1 MNCENIKKGDKV
13 VVFFRSVFTGLSQTV
28 HTVKR
33 VYKKTFVIDDGRKY
47 RKIDGTSDFHLPFN
61 TDKVVEIKQQ

>member
-13 VVFFRSVFTGLSQTV
+13 VVFFLSTFTGPSKTI

-33 VYKKTFVIDDGRKY
+33 VYKNVFVIDNCRKY
-47 RKIDGTSDFHLPFN
+47 RKIDGKCDSYSPFN
-61 TDKVVEIKQQ
+61 TNKVVEIKQQ

>member
-13 VVFFRSVFTGLSQTV
+13 VVFFQSTFTRPCKNV
-28 HTVKR
+28 HTVIR
-33 VYKKTFVIDDGRKY
+33 VYKNVFVIDDGRKY
-47 RKIDGTSDFHLPFN
+47 RKIDGTSDFYSPFN

>member
-13 VVFFRSVFTGLSQTV
+13 VVFFQSDFTRPSKTL

-33 VYKKTFVIDDGRKY
+33 VYKNVFVIDDGRKY
-47 RKIDGTSDFHLPFN
+47 RKIDGINDFRSPFN
-61 TDKVVEIKQQ
+61 TDKVVEIKQR

>member
-1 MNCENIKKGDKV
+1 MNCKNIKKGDKV
-13 VVFFRSVFTGLSQTV
+13 VVFFQSDFTRPIKTL

-33 VYKKTFVIDDGRKY
+33 VYKNVFVIDDGRKY
-47 RKIDGTSDFHLPFN
+47 WKIDGTSDYCSPFN

>member
-13 VVFFRSVFTGLSQTV
+13 VVFFQSVFTGRSQTV

-33 VYKKTFVIDDGRKY
+33 VYKKHSSLTTVANIGRLME
-47 RKIDGTSDFHLPFN
+47 HLIFIRLS
-61 TDKVVEIKQQ
+61 TQTK

>member
-13 VVFFRSVFTGLSQTV
+13 VVFFQSTFTGPSKTV

-33 VYKKTFVIDDGRKY
+33 VYKNVFVIDNGHKY
-47 RKIDGTSDFHLPFN
+47 RKIDGKSDSYSPFSTN
-61 TDKVVEIKQQ
+61 KIVEIKQS

>member
-13 VVFFRSVFTGLSQTV
+13 IVFFQSDFTRPSKTL

-33 VYKKTFVIDDGRKY
+33 VYKKVFVIDDGRKY
-47 RKIDGTSDFHLPFN
+47 RKIDGTSDFHSPFN
-61 TDKVVEIKQQ
+61 TDEVVEIKQQ

>member
-13 VVFFRSVFTGLSQTV
+13 VVFFQSDFTRPSQTA

-33 VYKKTFVIDDGRKY
+33 VYKNVFVIDDGRKY
-47 RKIDGTSDFHLPFN
+47 RKIDGISDYRSPFN
-61 TDKVVEIKQQ
+61 TDKVVKIIQQ

>member
-13 VVFFRSVFTGLSQTV
+13 VVFFQSGFTRPSKTA

-33 VYKKTFVIDDGRKY
+33 VYKNVFVIDDGRKY
-47 RKIDGTSDFHLPFN
+47 RKIDGISDYRLPFN
-61 TDKVVEIKQQ
+61 TDKVVEIKQ